1 MLQKVI
7 PLTNQMEVNETEY
20 RQSTRLD
27 TAGFIASFIC
37 AIHCAVTPLI
47 LASLPLAGIQFFA
60 SQAFDIFMISLSFF
74 IASISLFRGYNYHK
88 KYNALLIVA
97 AGFGSISIG
106 EFGNTGYTILLTV
119 GGALLVATSHIVNH
133 FMVRNALR
141 GSVS

>member
-1 MLQKVI
+1 MLQKQCIFV
-7 PLTNQMEVNETEY
+7 MEMQINETEY
-20 RQSTRLD
+20 RQSTKLD

-37 AIHCAVTPLI
+37 AIHCAVTPLL

-60 SQAFDIFMISLSFF
+60 SQTFDIFMISLSFL

-88 KYNALLIVA
+88 KYTALAIVTT
-97 AGFGSISIG
+97 GFACISMG
-106 EFGNTGYTILLTV
+106 EFGNMGYTILLTV

-141 GSVS
+141 SSVS